1 MLLILLNVFGLIFVL
16 LGLYVVCVN
25 KNLCTGFL
33 FMGVGNVM
41 LLIMSLINGNS
52 FNFVL
57 HSIITI
63 ICCFWS
69 YNCYKD
75 EKKIGK

>member
-1 MLLILLNVFGLIFVL
+1 MLLILLNIFGVVFVL
-16 LGLYVVCVN
+16 LGLYQVCAR

-33 FMGVGNVM
+33 FMGFGNF
-41 LLIMSLINGNS
+41 LLIFLSLFLGNS
-52 FNFVL
+52 FTLVL
-57 HSIITI
+57 HIIITL

-69 YNCYKD
+69 YNCHKD